1 MDLVGW
7 RKGIAAWRM
16 GKALYLSVPFTWLL
30 PEARRLAREHHG
42 PVYAG
47 GPAVDLMPGYL
58 SASAIIGE
66 PCPVPP
72 LAMHNPLAT
81 FTTRGCPNRCPFCAV
96 PRIEGPFR
104 ELADWPVR
112 PIVCDNNLL
121 ASSRRH
127 FDTVIDRLK
136 ALPWVDFN
144 QGLDARLFT
153 PHHARRIAELKA
165 AKVRFAFDSVAS
177 ESAVADAVA
186 LARRHGL
193 RDLGVY
199 VLIGYAD
206 TPDDARYRL
215 EAVRSWGIRPNP
227 MRYQPLDALQRDA
240 YVAPGWTERE
250 LKRMTRY
257 YSRLRWL
264 EHIPFDEYEPALHDG
279 QVPLWQETMTKGE
292 VHEG

>member
-1 MDLVGW
+1 M
-7 RKGIAAWRM
+7 
-16 GKALYLSVPFTWLL
+16 
-30 PEARRLAREHHG
+30 
-42 PVYAG
+42 
-47 GPAVDLMPGYL
+47 
-58 SASAIIGE
+58 
-66 PCPVPP
+66 
-72 LAMHNPLAT
+72 
-81 FTTRGCPNRCPFCAV
+81 

-127 FDTVIDRLK
+127 FDAVIDRLK

-153 PHHARRIAELKA
+153 PHHARRIAELRA

-177 ESAVADAVA
+177 EAAVADAVA

-279 QVPLWQETMTKGE
+279 QMPLWQETQG
-292 VHEG
+292 VRGDA

>member
-30 PEARRLAREHHG
+30 PEARRMAREHHG

-58 SASAIIGE
+58 SASAVIGD

-81 FTTRGCPNRCPFCAV
+81 FTTRGCPNRCSFCAV

-153 PHHARRIAELKA
+153 PPHARRIAELKA

-186 LARRHGL
+186 LAYRRNL
-193 RDLGVY
+193 RDGSGRTYAIEVG
-199 VLIGYAD
+199 GYFERTDGRVDRWLFGAAPLEAREGLPPFQVPRFHR
-206 TPDDARYRL
+206 TLSGWLNALVDAGFRL
-215 EAVRSWGIRPNP
+215 ERTEEPHADDETVRRCPDVQDTQV
-227 MRYQPLDALQRDA
+227 MA
-240 YVAPGWTERE
+240 YF
-250 LKRMTRY
+250 LH
-257 YSRLRWL
+257 LRCR
-264 EHIPFDEYEPALHDG
+264 
-279 QVPLWQETMTKGE
+279 K
-292 VHEG
+292 